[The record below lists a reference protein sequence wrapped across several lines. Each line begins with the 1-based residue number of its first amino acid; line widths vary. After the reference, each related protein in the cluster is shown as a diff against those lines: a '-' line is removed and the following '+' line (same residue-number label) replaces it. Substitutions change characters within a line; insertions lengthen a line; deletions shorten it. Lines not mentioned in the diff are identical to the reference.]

1 MGQCLQSVDSG
12 SKEEEFNLPESSRKA
27 LELAENEEG
36 PICG

>member
-12 SKEEEFNLPESSRKA
+12 SKEEEFNPPASSRKA
-27 LELAENEEG
+27 LELAENEED